1 MRAYLAECFWPD
13 VTEEKAVDLLGR
25 ACAAAEQLGREGHD
39 VRVTDSWL
47 VPGDEVALLFID
59 AATLEEAG
67 AVGVRGNVPFE
78 RIVEV
83 RRRGA
88 SGRVPGTGAVR
99 SG

>member
-13 VTEEKAVDLLGR
+13 VTEETAADLLGR
-25 ACAAAEQLGREGHD
+25 ACEAAEQLGREGHD
-39 VRVTDSWL
+39 VRVTESWL
-47 VPGDEVALLFID
+47 VPADEVAFLFID
-59 AATLEEAG
+59 AATIEEAS
-67 AVGVRGNVPFE
+67 AVGVRGNVSFE

-88 SGRVPGTGAVR
+88 SGGVSGASVVR